1 MHKFPN
7 VTHVVFLSFTVLY
20 GEHTLYTEV
29 QNLIIF
35 LDNFSDSPFST
46 RSTHSMRFLV
56 RKMIIAS
63 DLFLPT
69 SWRFSPFF
77 PSEILS
83 PPFSG
88 DRQTNL
94 PRTHKVST
102 HRDITVTDRLLRIDA
117 SARGNHHGRLRG
129 CWFGFL
135 RCRRTEKRNLPA
147 ATERTRASLPRPDIT
162 RCTSEPRLSLEGKTG
177 LALDVAW
184 QGHDSYSPFRMP
196 LCSSPRARVRFF
208 LYAIESGMVAA
219 RGAHPPPSLP
229 FLRRI

>member
-1 MHKFPN
+1 
-7 VTHVVFLSFTVLY
+7 
-20 GEHTLYTEV
+20 
-29 QNLIIF
+29 
-35 LDNFSDSPFST
+35 
-46 RSTHSMRFLV
+46 MRFLV

-69 SWRFSPFF
+69 SWRFPPFF

-94 PRTHKVST
+94 SRTHKAST
-102 HRDITVTDRLLRIDA
+102 HRNITVTDRLLRIDA
-117 SARGNHHGRLRG
+117 SARGNRHGRLRG

-177 LALDVAW
+177 LALDVDR
-184 QGHDSYSPFRMP
+184 GMILIRLSECLFVVRHV
-196 LCSSPRARVRFF
+196 RV
-208 LYAIESGMVAA
+208 YASFSTPSN
-219 RGAHPPPSLP
+219 RGWLPPEGRNPPPSLP
-229 FLRRI
+229 FLRRDLSLLVLKGFSNHHRWDSKICRARHWSPTFRLSIFYFPPQG